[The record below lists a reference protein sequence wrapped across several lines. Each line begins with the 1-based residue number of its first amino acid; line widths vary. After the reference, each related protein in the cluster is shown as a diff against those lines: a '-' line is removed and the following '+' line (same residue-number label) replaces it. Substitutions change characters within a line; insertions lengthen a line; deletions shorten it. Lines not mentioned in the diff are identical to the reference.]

1 MSYVPKGLINMAKF
15 RGKALIPWP
24 FMKQYLIPGLFQQ
37 TDCWHMIAQ
46 QYRKYLGS
54 NNPQKDYPVGQISL
68 RVNEVCNL
76 RCGSCGQWGENGHLR
91 KKLERGEKLDQLN
104 FDVVKRIIFETRH
117 DHPFYYIWGGEP
129 TMWKPLLPL
138 FEELAKHNLKGSIV
152 SNSQDLDRIIEDLIG
167 TGALQVLFLSL
178 DGWDAAS
185 QNVMRSPANG
195 RMSDNFEKTMAII
208 EKVDRIKKEK
218 NLLFPLIVPITVISN
233 NNYSHLIDIH
243 RLVLDK
249 AQLHPFYYGWFIT
262 EERAALHEK
271 VFEHRFGTIPK
282 NHRGY
287 LKSCFNDV
295 DPKVT
300 ADQIKQI
307 HQISRGKPCVPQF
320 LPDIESEADIRRYY
334 SDHTWHC
341 GYPSC
346 ESIYYIAEISPD
358 GRVTPCRDYQDY
370 TCGNINSQS
379 FYEIWNG
386 DLFKKFRAEM
396 KQGLMP
402 VCTRCCGLQGF

>member
-1 MSYVPKGLINMAKF
+1 MAKF

-24 FMKQYLIPGLFQQ
+24 FMKQYLIPGLFQHF
-37 TDCWHMIAQ
+37 DSWHMIPQ
-46 QYRKYLGS
+46 QFRKYLGS
-54 NNPQKDYPVGQISL
+54 NDPQKNIPVGQISL

-91 KKLERGEKLDQLN
+91 LKLERGERLDQLD
-104 FDVVKRIIFETRH
+104 FDVVKRIVFETRR
-117 DHPFYYIWGGEP
+117 DQPFYYIWGGEP

-138 FEELAKHNLKGSIV
+138 FEELARHKLKGSIV
-152 SNSQDLDRIIEDLIG
+152 SNAQDLDRIIEDLIG

-185 QNVMRSPANG
+185 QNLMRSPANG
-195 RMSDNFEKTMAII
+195 KMSENFEKTMAVI
-208 EKVDRIKKEK
+208 EKTDRIKKEK
-218 NLLFPLIVPITVISN
+218 NLLFPLIIPITVISN
-233 NNYSHLIDIH
+233 NNYSHLVDIH
-243 RLVLDK
+243 KLVLDK

-271 VFEHRFGTIPK
+271 VFEERFGAKPK

-295 DPKVT
+295 DPVET
-300 ADQIKQI
+300 AAQIKEI
-307 HQISRGKPCVPQF
+307 HAISKGKSCVPQF
-320 LPDIESEADIRRYY
+320 LPDIESESDIRRYY
-334 SDHTWHC
+334 SDHSWHC

-346 ESIYYIAEISPD
+346 ESIYFTAEISPD
-358 GRVTPCRDYQDY
+358 GRVTPCRDYQDF
-370 TCGNINSQS
+370 TCGNINTQP

-386 DLFKKFRAEM
+386 EPFKKFRREM
-396 KQGLMP
+396 KRGLMP

>member
-1 MSYVPKGLINMAKF
+1 MSKF
-15 RGKALIPWP
+15 RGKALLPWP
-24 FMKQYLIPGLFQQ
+24 FFKQYLLPGFFSHP
-37 TDCWHMIAQ
+37 DSWHMVPQ
-46 QYRKYLGS
+46 QIRKYLGTHD
-54 NNPQKDYPVGQISL
+54 PQKNVPVGQISL

-91 KKLERGEKLDQLN
+91 LKLERGERLQQLD
-104 FDVVKRIIFETRH
+104 FDVVKRVIFETRR

-129 TMWKPLLPL
+129 TMWKPLLPF
-138 FEELAKHNLKGSIV
+138 FEELARHKLKGSIV
-152 SNSQDLDRIIEDLIG
+152 SNSQDLDRILEDLIM

-195 RMSDNFEKTMAII
+195 RASDNFEKTMAII
-208 EKVDRIKKEK
+208 EKADEIKRKK
-218 NLLFPLIVPITVISN
+218 GLLFPFIIPISVISN
-233 NNYSHLIDIH
+233 NNFEHLVDIH
-243 RLVLDK
+243 KLVVDK
-249 AQLHPFYYGWFIT
+249 AQLHPYYFGWFIT

-271 VFEHRFGTIPK
+271 VFETRFGNKPQ

-295 DPKVT
+295 DPKET
-300 ADQIKQI
+300 ANQIRQI
-307 HQISRGKPCVPQF
+307 RAMSEWKSCVPQF
-320 LPDIESEADIRRYY
+320 LPDIESEDEIARYY
-334 SDHTWHC
+334 SDHSWHC
-341 GYPSC
+341 GYPEC
-346 ESIYYIAEISPD
+346 ESIYFAAEISPD

-370 TCGNINSQS
+370 TCGNINEQS
-379 FYEIWNG
+379 FYDIWNG
-386 DLFKKFRAEM
+386 ESFKKFRHEM